1 MGSIF
6 LPSETTHCA
15 LIDNG
20 RPGIV
25 FIEIGKCMEQSFLTF
40 FGPFYFFCLVQVDL
54 ELCCCWGKVQREQL
68 PPLVRSDT
76 GNSHIGTYSRA
87 WTVSL
92 SVVRLRWHNIPPR
105 VWGTFARAW
114 WKLQGLGLCCGRA
127 CLLFLTVVCGHIEI
141 LGVDV
146 WLLHH
151 WPVQKHSGRGWLSCG
166 KCCDMLLSW
175 SVFFFCT

>member
-54 ELCCCWGKVQREQL
+54 ELCCCWGKVGEGAVAASGQEWHRELTHWDLQQ
-68 PPLVRSDT
+68 SID
-76 GNSHIGTYSRA
+76 SFIIC
-87 WTVSL
+87 
-92 SVVRLRWHNIPPR
+92 VRLRWHNIPPR

-151 WPVQKHSGRGWLSCG
+151 WPVQKHSGWAWLSCG